1 VVTPLDAV
9 NVVLLAAGA
18 VILGRTAKQARSIAR
33 MKRVSPDMRTWQVVR
48 PLTWGLVVA
57 AVLAILAILLGWYA
71 VFATLVSLLCVA
83 GAYHIH
89 LVVTTSR
96 KTLGAFVETSLS
108 QRQIGDVLDSLGDAV
123 MLVDS
128 LGIIRTVNRKL
139 CELSSYPAT
148 ALVGKPIAQTLGL
161 ELPRNNI
168 LTSTT
173 FDLPF
178 LADQELRRRGG
189 GSLAV
194 SVGLVA
200 AQGNVVCVIK
210 DIREERQRQRQLDD
224 AVQIAEQVLHTHND
238 FMTLLALE
246 LKDPLSVLR
255 QACRA
260 LVEAPPGTDL
270 VPMAKL
276 VLENH
281 EELERVILD
290 LFALG
295 RTGGAADDARMLYPA
310 TLVRDVV
317 EALAGNAARMG
328 TEVRHW
334 VDPETPTTFYGRDI
348 QIRQILALLGNFAL
362 GRSPG
367 GDVRLAVGPV
377 PGDDSASQLLFSV
390 RDSGPAL
397 SDSVMNLEFTPQG
410 RSAERSTAQFDLAI
424 ARLLVLSLGGKMTA
438 SNTAGRTATIYF
450 TVPGVPATAA
460 VAAPDPRQSSSRFRR
475 VDLDASLRLAK
486 LALPDSGAA
495 DTAQE
500 PQRGAVLVVDANEAT
515 RNLLAHQIQRAG
527 YTVKTAGTGKAALEL
542 AWQEKLDVILL
553 DVMLPDR
560 DGISVLEALQKQG
573 TLDQV
578 SVLMTSAV
586 DEKTSIAA
594 CIERG
599 AEDFLPK
606 PIHPAILRARLGV
619 CLEKKTLR
627 DRTKQ
632 HLEQLAAESRRS
644 NELLRVL
651 FPDAI
656 ADELQA
662 TGAIAPRRHEMVAV
676 MFADLVG
683 FTEYCDQHSPEEVL
697 IILQELFTRFEALA
711 AEFNVQKIKT
721 IGDSFMGAAG
731 LFVPEERPALRCVA
745 FGEAMLA
752 AVRETTARWALRI
765 GVHVGP
771 VVGGVVGNQRYLY
784 DIWGDTVNTAQRIEH
799 GGRSGMICVS
809 AAARAQI
816 EPNRQTRSL
825 GVTGIKGKGE
835 LELFEV
841 ILPEPEA

>member
-1 VVTPLDAV
+1 
-9 NVVLLAAGA
+9 
-18 VILGRTAKQARSIAR
+18 
-33 MKRVSPDMRTWQVVR
+33 MKRVSPDMRTWQIVN
-48 PLTWGLVVA
+48 PLTWALIGG
-57 AVLAILAILLGWYA
+57 AVLAIAAILLGQLA
-71 VFATLVSLLCVA
+71 VFATIISLVCLA
-83 GAYHIH
+83 GAYHIK
-89 LVVTTSR
+89 LIVNTSH
-96 KTLGAFVETSLS
+96 KSLGVLVETSLS
-108 QRQIGDVLDSLGDAV
+108 QRQVGDVLDSLGDAV

-128 LGIIRTVNRKL
+128 LGAIRMANRKL
-139 CELSSYPAT
+139 CELSNYPAS
-148 ALVGKPIAQTLGL
+148 ALIGKPIAQALGI
-161 ELPRNNI
+161 ELPRSNI

-178 LADQELRRRGG
+178 LAEQELRRRGG
-189 GSLAV
+189 GTVAV
-194 SVGLVA
+194 SIGLVA

-210 DIREERQRQRQLDD
+210 DIREERLRQRQLDD

-246 LKDPLSVLR
+246 LKDPLASLR
-255 QACRA
+255 SGCRA
-260 LVEAPPGTDL
+260 ALEAPAGSDL
-270 VPMAKL
+270 RPMVQSVAD
-276 VLENH
+276 H
-281 EELERVILD
+281 QSELERVILD

-295 RTGGAADDARMLYPA
+295 RTGGSADDARMLYPS
-310 TLVRDVV
+310 TLVREVV
-317 EALAGNAARMG
+317 EALASNAARMG

-334 VDPETPTTFYGRDI
+334 VDPETPTQFYGRDI

-362 GRSPG
+362 GRSAG
-367 GDVRLAVGPV
+367 GEVRIAVGPV
-377 PGDDSASQLLFSV
+377 PGDNDASQLLFSV
-390 RDSGPAL
+390 RDTGPAL
-397 SDSVMNLEFTPQG
+397 SDSVMNLELTPRTE
-410 RSAERSTAQFDLAI
+410 RSAAQFDLAI

-450 TVPGVPATAA
+450 TVPGVPATA
-460 VAAPDPRQSSSRFRR
+460 VPQPDTRQSSSRFRR
-475 VDLDASLRLAK
+475 VELDASLRLAR
-486 LALPDSGAA
+486 LALPESETTSPEHGV
-495 DTAQE
+495 
-500 PQRGAVLVVDANEAT
+500 VLVVDANEAT

-527 YTVKTAGTGKAALEL
+527 YTVKTAGTGKAALDL

-560 DGISVLEALQKQG
+560 DGIAVLEALQKQG

-606 PIHPAILRARLGV
+606 PIHPAILRARLGT
-619 CLEKKTLR
+619 CIEKKQLR

-632 HLEQLAAESRRS
+632 HLEQLAAEGRRS

-662 TGAIAPRRHEMVAV
+662 TGTIAPRRHEMVAV

-697 IILQELFTRFEALA
+697 VILQELFTRFEALA
-711 AEFNVQKIKT
+711 SDFNVQKIKT

-731 LFVPEERPALRCVA
+731 LFVPDPRPALRCVA
-745 FGEAMLA
+745 YGEAMLA
-752 AVRETTARWALRI
+752 AVRETTTRWALRI
-765 GVHVGP
+765 GIHVGP

-799 GGRSGMICVS
+799 GGKTGTICVS

-816 EPNRQTRSL
+816 EPNYRTRSL
-825 GVTGIKGKGE
+825 GVTGLKGKGG

-841 ILPEPEA
+841 MRPDADE

>member
-1 VVTPLDAV
+1 MVTPLDAV

-57 AVLAILAILLGWYA
+57 AALAIVAILLGWFQ
-71 VFATLVSLLCVA
+71 VFAVIVSLLCVA

-123 MLVDS
+123 LLVDS

-139 CELSSYPAT
+139 CELSSYPAN

-178 LADQELRRRGG
+178 LAEQEMRRRGG
-189 GSLAV
+189 GSLPV

-210 DIREERQRQRQLDD
+210 DAREERQRQRQLDD

-255 QACRA
+255 QACRV

-270 VPMAKL
+270 VPLAQL
-276 VLENH
+276 VADNH
-281 EELERVILD
+281 SELERVILD

-317 EALAGNAARMG
+317 EAIAGNAARMG

-362 GRSPG
+362 GRSAG
-367 GDVRLAVGPV
+367 GEVRLAVGPV
-377 PGDDSASQLLFSV
+377 PGDDSDAQLLFSV
-390 RDSGPAL
+390 RDTGPAL
-397 SDSVMNLEFTPQG
+397 SDSVVTNLEFVSSRG
-410 RSAERSTAQFDLAI
+410 AERSAAQFDLAI

-450 TVPGVPATAA
+450 TVPGVPATAS
-460 VAAPDPRQSSSRFRR
+460 VPLPDARQSSSRFRR
-475 VDLDASLRLAK
+475 VELDASLRLAK
-486 LALPDSGAA
+486 LALPEAQDSAA
-495 DTAQE
+495 QD
-500 PQRGAVLVVDANEAT
+500 PQHGAVLVVDANEAT

-662 TGAIAPRRHEMVAV
+662 TGTIMPRRHEIVAV

-683 FTEYCDQHSPEEVL
+683 FTEYCDQHSPEDVL
-697 IILQELFTRFEALA
+697 VHLQDLFTRFEALA

-752 AVRETTARWALRI
+752 AVRESTNRWALRI

-799 GGRSGMICVS
+799 GGRSNMICVS

-816 EPNRQTRSL
+816 EPNRKTRSL

-841 ILPEPEA
+841 LPAEPET

>member
-1 VVTPLDAV
+1 
-9 NVVLLAAGA
+9 
-18 VILGRTAKQARSIAR
+18 
-33 MKRVSPDMRTWQVVR
+33 
-48 PLTWGLVVA
+48 
-57 AVLAILAILLGWYA
+57 
-71 VFATLVSLLCVA
+71 
-83 GAYHIH
+83 
-89 LVVTTSR
+89 
-96 KTLGAFVETSLS
+96 
-108 QRQIGDVLDSLGDAV
+108 
-123 MLVDS
+123 
-128 LGIIRTVNRKL
+128 
-139 CELSSYPAT
+139 
-148 ALVGKPIAQTLGL
+148 
-161 ELPRNNI
+161 
-168 LTSTT
+168 
-173 FDLPF
+173 
-178 LADQELRRRGG
+178 
-189 GSLAV
+189 
-194 SVGLVA
+194 
-200 AQGNVVCVIK
+200 
-210 DIREERQRQRQLDD
+210 
-224 AVQIAEQVLHTHND
+224 
-238 FMTLLALE
+238 
-246 LKDPLSVLR
+246 
-255 QACRA
+255 
-260 LVEAPPGTDL
+260 
-270 VPMAKL
+270 
-276 VLENH
+276 
-281 EELERVILD
+281 
-290 LFALG
+290 
-295 RTGGAADDARMLYPA
+295 
-310 TLVRDVV
+310 
-317 EALAGNAARMG
+317 
-328 TEVRHW
+328 
-334 VDPETPTTFYGRDI
+334 
-348 QIRQILALLGNFAL
+348 
-362 GRSPG
+362 
-367 GDVRLAVGPV
+367 
-377 PGDDSASQLLFSV
+377 
-390 RDSGPAL
+390 
-397 SDSVMNLEFTPQG
+397 
-410 RSAERSTAQFDLAI
+410 
-424 ARLLVLSLGGKMTA
+424 MTA

-460 VAAPDPRQSSSRFRR
+460 IPAPDARQSSSRFRR
-475 VDLDASLRLAK
+475 VELDASLRLAK
-486 LALPDSGAA
+486 LALPESSDAG
-495 DTAQE
+495 QE

-527 YTVKTAGTGKAALEL
+527 YQVKTAGTGKAALDL

-573 TLDQV
+573 TLDNV

-662 TGAIAPRRHEMVAV
+662 TGAIAPRRHEMIAV

-697 IILQELFTRFEALA
+697 VILQELFTRFEALA

-731 LFVPEERPALRCVA
+731 LFAPEERPALRCVA

-765 GVHVGP
+765 GIHVGP

-799 GGRSGMICVS
+799 GGRPGTICVS
-809 AAARAQI
+809 AAARAQL
-816 EPNRQTRSL
+816 EPQRQTRSL

-841 ILPEPEA
+841 LPEPEES

>member
-1 VVTPLDAV
+1 MVTPLDAV

-18 VILGRTAKQARSIAR
+18 VIMGRTAKQARSIAR

-57 AVLAILAILLGWYA
+57 AVLAILAVVLDFDA
-71 VFATLVSLLCVA
+71 VFATIVSLLCIA

-89 LVVTTSR
+89 LVVTTSK

-123 MLVDS
+123 LLVDS
-128 LGIIRTVNRKL
+128 LGIVRTVNRKL
-139 CELSSYPAT
+139 CELSSYPAN

-178 LADQELRRRGG
+178 LADQEMRRRGG
-189 GSLAV
+189 GTLSV

-210 DIREERQRQRQLDD
+210 DTREERQRQRQLDD

-246 LKDPLSVLR
+246 LKDPLSILR

-260 LVEAPPGTDL
+260 VLDAPPGTDL
-270 VPMAKL
+270 VPLAQL
-276 VLENH
+276 VADNH
-281 EELERVILD
+281 DELERVILD

-295 RTGGAADDARMLYPA
+295 RTGGSAEDARMLYPA
-310 TLVRDVV
+310 ALVRDVV
-317 EALAGNAARMG
+317 EVLAGNAARMG

-348 QIRQILALLGNFAL
+348 QIRQILALLGSFAL
-362 GRSPG
+362 NRSAG
-367 GDVRLAVGPV
+367 GEVRLAVGPV

-390 RDSGPAL
+390 RDTGPAL
-397 SDSVMNLEFTPQG
+397 SDSVMNLDFTPLD

-450 TVPGVPATAA
+450 TVPGVPASAA

-475 VDLDASLRLAK
+475 PEVDASLRLAK
-486 LALPDSGAA
+486 LALPE
-495 DTAQE
+495 AQDPSAQD
-500 PQRGAVLVVDANEAT
+500 PQRGAVLIVDANEAT

-527 YTVKTAGTGKAALEL
+527 YTVKTAGTGKEALEL

-573 TLDQV
+573 TLENV

-632 HLEQLAAESRRS
+632 HLEQLATESRRS

-662 TGAIAPRRHEMVAV
+662 TGAIAPRRHEMIAV

-697 IILQELFTRFEALA
+697 VILQELFTRFEALA

-745 FGEAMLA
+745 FGEAMLGA
-752 AVRETTARWALRI
+752 IRETTTRWALRI

-841 ILPEPEA
+841 LPAERGE

>member
-1 VVTPLDAV
+1 MVTPLDAV

-57 AVLAILAILLGWYA
+57 AALAIVAILLGWFQ
-71 VFATLVSLLCVA
+71 VFAAIVSLLCVA

-123 MLVDS
+123 LLVDS

-139 CELSSYPAT
+139 CELSSYPAN
-148 ALVGKPIAQTLGL
+148 ALVGKQIAQTLGL

-178 LADQELRRRGG
+178 LADQEMRRRGG
-189 GSLAV
+189 GSLPV

-210 DIREERQRQRQLDD
+210 DAREERQRQRQLDD

-260 LVEAPPGTDL
+260 LIDAPPGADL
-270 VPMAKL
+270 VPLAQL
-276 VLENH
+276 AVVNH
-281 EELERVILD
+281 SELERVILD

-310 TLVRDVV
+310 ALVREVV

-328 TEVRHW
+328 TEVRHY

-362 GRSPG
+362 GRSAG
-367 GDVRLAVGPV
+367 GEVRLAVGPV

-390 RDSGPAL
+390 RDTGPAL
-397 SDSVMNLEFTPQG
+397 SDSVMNLEFAAQG
-410 RSAERSTAQFDLAI
+410 RTAERSTAQFDLAI

-460 VAAPDPRQSSSRFRR
+460 PPPDARQSSSRFRR
-475 VDLDASLRLAK
+475 VELDASLRLAK
-486 LALPDSGAA
+486 LALPEAQDSAV
-495 DTAQE
+495 QE

-527 YTVKTAGTGKAALEL
+527 YTVMTAGTGKAALDL

-662 TGAIAPRRHEMVAV
+662 TGSITPRRHEMVAV

-697 IILQELFTRFEALA
+697 IILQDLFTRFEALA

-752 AVRETTARWALRI
+752 AVRETTANPWALRI

-799 GGRSGMICVS
+799 GGRSGTICVS

-841 ILPEPEA
+841 LTADVNE